1 MIRLAC
7 LAVPLFPLAARLR
20 AEPEL
25 ATEAVALLEGNGSR
39 ARVVAATRRAR
50 QGGVRP
56 GMTLP
61 QARALLPG
69 LLARGR
75 DRECERA
82 ATEVLLEVAG
92 RLSPR
97 VEEGGEGLVWVDL
110 AGLPALR
117 RDGEGE
123 RQLGQAIA
131 AEAERAGLPVRVGI
145 AGSKLASRLA
155 AALPRSPVVVRPG
168 DEAGFLAPLPLVHLA
183 PELDLARR
191 LERWGL
197 RSVGELAG
205 LPPAEVASRLGEAGE
220 RLQRIARGLDPAP
233 LVPREPPPELREG
246 MELEWPLTTLE
257 PFLFLARA
265 ALDRLGHRLSA
276 CGLGCLRLGLSLRL
290 EPAGHDERVIALPA
304 PTRDARTLLTLV
316 RLDLEKRPPGAA
328 VAAFAFTVWPDAPR
342 PGQLSLFGPPELSP
356 ERLATTLARL
366 FALLGPDRVGSPRPL
381 DAHRPEGFALL
392 PYAPPPA
399 PLVPPPPP
407 EARGLMAVRVLRP
420 PVPLEVLTRED
431 AGIGGPRPTELQS
444 AAGEEAARRPRL
456 AGAVRVAA
464 GPWRLEEDWWT
475 EARVEREYWDL
486 ELAGGVLCRV
496 FREPRSGD
504 WYADGIYD

>member
-1 MIRLAC
+1 MPRLAC
-7 LAVPLFPLAARLR
+7 IAVPLFPLAARLR

-61 QARALLPG
+61 QARALMPG

-82 ATEVLLEVAG
+82 AREALLEVAG

-97 VEEGGEGLVWVDL
+97 VEEGDEGLIWIDL
-110 AGLPALR
+110 TGLPALPR
-117 RDGEGE
+117 AADGE
-123 RQLGQAIA
+123 RQLAQAVA
-131 AEAERAGLPVRVGI
+131 AEAERAGLPVRIGI
-145 AGSKLASRLA
+145 AGSKLASRVA
-155 AALPRSPVVVRPG
+155 AGLPRSPVVVRPG
-168 DEAGFLAPLPLVHLA
+168 EEAAFLAPLPLARLA
-183 PELDLARR
+183 PEIELAQR

-197 RSVGELAG
+197 RSVGDLAG
-205 LPPAEVASRLGEAGE
+205 LPPADVASRLGEEGE
-220 RLQRIARGLDPAP
+220 RLQRIARGLDPTP

-265 ALDRLGHRLSA
+265 ALDRLGQRLAGS
-276 CGLGCLRLGLSLRL
+276 GLGCLRLGLSLRL
-290 EPAGHDERVIALPA
+290 EPSGHDERVIALPA
-304 PTRDARTLLTLV
+304 PTRDAKTLLTLV

-328 VAAFAFTVWPDAPR
+328 VSAFAFTAWPDAPR
-342 PGQLSLFGPPELSP
+342 PGQLSLFGPPDLSP

-381 DAHRPEGFALL
+381 DAHRPEGFVLV

-407 EARGLMAVRVLRP
+407 TARGLLAVRVLRP
-420 PVPLEVLTRED
+420 PLPLEVLTRED
-431 AGIGGPRPTELQS
+431 AGIAGPRPIELR
-444 AAGEEAARRPRL
+444 AVVGEETTRRPRL
-456 AGAVRVAA
+456 TGPVRVAA
-464 GPWRLEEDWWT
+464 GPWRLDEGWWT
-475 EARVEREYWDL
+475 EERIEREYWDL
-486 ELAGGVLCRV
+486 ELAGGILCRV
-496 FREPRSGD
+496 YREPRSGD